1 MNDRQRYV
9 ADIQPVAE
17 VIVTGRAELAFWQ
30 ARLQSAQLLPTNLH
44 GYAHVLISATSARW
58 HGVPFKEWSV
68 SIGVGEAGAD
78 GLPPAYYLA
87 HAVNSR
93 ALFAWSERTFFHT
106 PYFPGDIEVQAMRP
120 VGVQLR
126 LNAALSF
133 EAVMADRA
141 TAGPI
146 SDEHWR
152 GPIYLPARSRRAPD
166 AGEFFS
172 AVLEGPTEVY
182 PFEAARDRLSIK
194 ATPRAAV
201 FDWLLQSAFTP
212 LTWRVRRA
220 AHHAKAATRRREG
233 GAAHGTIAP

>member
-1 MNDRQRYV
+1 MNDRRRYV

-17 VIVTGRAELAFWQ
+17 VIVTGRADLAFWQ

-58 HGVPFKEWSV
+58 YGVPFKEWSV

-126 LNAALSF
+126 LNAALIF

-146 SDEHWR
+146 RDEHWR
-152 GPIYLPARSRRAPD
+152 GPIYLPARSRHAPA

-182 PFEAARDRLSIK
+182 PFEAARDRLTIN
-194 ATPRAAV
+194 ATPHAAV
-201 FDWLLQSAFTP
+201 FEWLLESSFAP
-212 LTWRVRRA
+212 LAWRVRHT
-220 AHHAKAATRRREG
+220 AHHAKTATRRREG
-233 GAAHGTIAP
+233 GPAHGTIAP